1 VEKSQDAVEVVSWD
15 FSTINPVPFVKKK
28 GPHTR
33 AFTGNLAPQLFTALA
48 ANSGYPGQ
56 MDTQAPCRRKRA
68 AFCGNVQSC

>member
-1 VEKSQDAVEVVSWD
+1 MEKSQDAVEVVSWD
-15 FSTINPVPFVKKK
+15 FSTFDLRPPQKK

-48 ANSGYPGQ
+48 ANSGYPCQ

-68 AFCGNVQSC
+68 TSCGNVQSC